1 MDQQTD
7 NIRIPS
13 EPFQTFI
20 SRLYQSVDSPEADA
34 DTVAH
39 MQVETD
45 ERGFIRMALV
55 PCLAMYAVS
64 SKAKSILNRL
74 HAY

>member
-1 MDQQTD
+1 MDQQTA

-20 SRLYQSVDSPEADA
+20 SRLYQSVDIPEADA
-34 DTVAH
+34 DTVPTCRLK
-39 MQVETD
+39 QTNGGV
-45 ERGFIRMALV
+45 IRMALV

-64 SKAKSILNRL
+64 SKAKSIPNRL

>member
-13 EPFQTFI
+13 ESFQTVI
-20 SRLYQSVDSPEADA
+20 SRLYQSVDVPEAMLTRVPA
-34 DTVAH
+34 CRLKQTN
-39 MQVETD
+39 E
-45 ERGFIRMALV
+45 GFIRMALV
-55 PCLAMYAVS
+55 LCLVMYAVS
-64 SKAKSILNRL
+64 SQAKSIPNRL